1 MAMGGSMPGFAAMSS
16 AGSPLRRGPL
26 QGPPS
31 SGSTTGTN
39 NTNTA
44 TAQMYNPRSTLGKR
58 KHETQ
63 ENNER
68 LSKRMS
74 LLNIERNGTKLY
86 VPVESQRPPPPP
98 PPNTHANANANANA
112 NAYTQP
118 PPRANEYSYAHP
130 PTSSPAQASPP
141 TDYMQ
146 LDDSKHKVYIYSLD
160 DEITSESSE
169 DEDGKLIFLPDIEK
183 HLREKRIP
191 PHILADSDGQLGGM
205 QLVLY
210 SDPKS
215 LSVPEEQDGVRKAI
229 LEARQRTREKQRL
242 EREGGESPSGMEGDG
257 DGDGD
262 GDAMDLD

>member
-31 SGSTTGTN
+31 SGSTTN
-39 NTNTA
+39 NTN

-63 ENNER
+63 ESNER

-86 VPVESQRPPPPP
+86 VPVESQPHSQATAQLP
-98 PPNTHANANANANA
+98 PPNTH
-112 NAYTQP
+112 
-118 PPRANEYSYAHP
+118 ANEYSYAHP
-130 PTSSPAQASPP
+130 PISSPAQPSPP

-146 LDDSKHKVYIYSLD
+146 LDDSKHKVYIYNLD

-169 DEDGKLIFLPDIEK
+169 DEDGKLIFLSDIEK

-257 DGDGD
+257 D
-262 GDAMDLD
+262 AMDLD

>member
-31 SGSTTGTN
+31 SGSSITN

-44 TAQMYNPRSTLGKR
+44 QMYSRSTLGKR

-63 ENNER
+63 ESNER

-86 VPVESQRPPPPP
+86 VPVESQPQLP
-98 PPNTHANANANANA
+98 PPNTH
-112 NAYTQP
+112 
-118 PPRANEYSYAHP
+118 ANEYSYAHP

-229 LEARQRTREKQRL
+229 LEARHRAREKQRL
-242 EREGGESPSGMEGDG
+242 EREGGESPSGTES
-257 DGDGD
+257 D

>member
-1 MAMGGSMPGFAAMSS
+1 MAMPGSMPGFAAMSS

-31 SGSTTGTN
+31 SSSSTN

-44 TAQMYNPRSTLGKR
+44 QTYPRSTLGKR

-63 ENNER
+63 ESNER

-86 VPVESQRPPPPP
+86 VPVESQPHSQTTTQLPPL
-98 PPNTHANANANANA
+98 PNTHANAYT
-112 NAYTQP
+112 YTQP
-118 PPRANEYSYAHP
+118 PPHANEYSYAHP
-130 PTSSPAQASPP
+130 PTSPPAQPSPP

-229 LEARQRTREKQRL
+229 IEARQRAREKQRL

-257 DGDGD
+257 D
-262 GDAMDLD
+262 AMDLD

>member
-1 MAMGGSMPGFAAMSS
+1 MMVPGTHASMPGFAAMSS

-26 QGPPS
+26 QGPPGS
-31 SGSTTGTN
+31 SSSTN

-44 TAQMYNPRSTLGKR
+44 QMYPRSTLGKR

-63 ENNER
+63 ESNER

-86 VPVESQRPPPPP
+86 VPVESQPHSQTTTQLPPL
-98 PPNTHANANANANA
+98 PNTHANAYT
-112 NAYTQP
+112 YTQP
-118 PPRANEYSYAHP
+118 PPHANEYSYAHP
-130 PTSSPAQASPP
+130 PTSPPAQPSPP

-229 LEARQRTREKQRL
+229 IEARQRAREKQRL
-242 EREGGESPSGMEGDG
+242 EREGGEPPSGMEGDG
-257 DGDGD
+257 D
-262 GDAMDLD
+262 AMDLD

>member
-1 MAMGGSMPGFAAMSS
+1 MMVPGTHASSMAMGGSMPGFAAMSS

-31 SGSTTGTN
+31 SSSSTN

-44 TAQMYNPRSTLGKR
+44 QMYPRSTLGKR

-63 ENNER
+63 ESNER

-86 VPVESQRPPPPP
+86 VPVESQPHSQTTTQLPPL
-98 PPNTHANANANANA
+98 PNTHANAYT
-112 NAYTQP
+112 YTQP
-118 PPRANEYSYAHP
+118 PPHANEYSYAHP
-130 PTSSPAQASPP
+130 PTSPPAQPSPP

-229 LEARQRTREKQRL
+229 IEARQRAREKQRL

-257 DGDGD
+257 D
-262 GDAMDLD
+262 AMDLD

>member
-31 SGSTTGTN
+31 SGSTTN

-44 TAQMYNPRSTLGKR
+44 QMYPRSTLGKR

-63 ENNER
+63 ESNER

-86 VPVESQRPPPPP
+86 VPVESQPQLP
-98 PPNTHANANANANA
+98 PPNTHPNAYT
-112 NAYTQP
+112 YTQP
-118 PPRANEYSYAHP
+118 PPHANEYPYAHP

-229 LEARQRTREKQRL
+229 IEARQRAREKQRL
-242 EREGGESPSGMEGDG
+242 EREGAGEESLSGMES
-257 DGDGD
+257 D